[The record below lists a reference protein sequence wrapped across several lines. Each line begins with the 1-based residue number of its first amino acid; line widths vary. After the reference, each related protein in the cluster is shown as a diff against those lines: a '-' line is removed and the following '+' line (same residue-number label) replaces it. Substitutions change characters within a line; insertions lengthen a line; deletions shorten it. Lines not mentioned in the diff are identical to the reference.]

1 MSLKFFNFHGHS
13 GFSLYDGYGAIED
26 YIDFMLKNAG
36 EDSGGFAITDHGHIN
51 SAGYFA
57 AAQAKHKKK
66 GTPLKLIWGCE
77 AYYIPSI
84 DEWGELKRTSDEQ
97 KELEKKEKKRQKKED
112 DDEGLVFENEKESKS
127 KYFDPIIRR
136 NHLVL
141 TAYNSKGL
149 VNLFRLVSRSHR
161 EGFYRKPRIDFR
173 MLRDCNEGLIAST
186 ACLAGIPS
194 WCSLQAPDVTAAHAM
209 YDKELGP
216 LMELFGHDRFFLE
229 LQFNKYPE
237 QQLVNQ
243 HVVEY
248 AKKTG
253 HKLLATAD
261 SHFPKPEDWR
271 ARELYRMLGYQMKGE
286 DIDKS
291 ILEKTV
297 DQLECHLY
305 LKNGDQLYQSYK
317 DSEFGQTDTNDQL
330 VKDAITRS
338 FELAHDF
345 CEHVY
350 PDSSTKLPKPLKMIE
365 GKTPFQ
371 TLSSLAFNGLKKKKL
386 ADKKEYFDRL
396 VYELKIINKLNLSDY
411 FLTKEDAIDTLRKHM
426 LIGPGRGSGAGSLVN
441 YVLNITAVDPIREG
455 LLFERFLSS
464 TKAEADIDTDV
475 ELRDQALDILKTRFG
490 KDNVIAISNYNKL
503 QLKSIVKDL
512 SKLYGVPFQ
521 EVNKVTSVME
531 KEAKKKILDEINH
544 DQKLYEF
551 SYEKARKYSPT
562 FAEFLKKY
570 PNVAADVEYLY
581 QEIKSIGK
589 HAGGTIIV
597 PDAESCIPV
606 ISIKDKKTKKSI
618 DQSPI
623 CEGITAQHAKF
634 FGLIKYDFL
643 GLATLEIIDKCIQII
658 LRQQGNQNPTI
669 TDVWEFYDKH
679 LHPDV
684 MDPKDIKVLKNVYWD
699 GKWPSIFQFEE
710 PNVQAFAK
718 RVQPMSVDEISQ
730 ITALW
735 RPGALGAGADKKY
748 LEANIEKQHP
758 IMDEILF
765 PTRNCLIYQEQFM
778 FLAHKLAGFTLEE
791 ADVLRKILVKPA
803 QELGEE
809 LKKQR
814 SEYRE
819 RFIDGCEASGLTR
832 ERATLL
838 WDDEIA
844 HYISYGFNKSHSI
857 CYAYNSYACAWL
869 FTYYP
874 LAWLQASLETDPSKV
889 KAINTIRGLGYDVL
903 KVDIN
908 HSKIDEWNFV
918 DNAWLPPL
926 TSLKGLGEAGAT
938 ELINRR
944 PEGGFK
950 NLNDFFYNE
959 HGVWRWSKLNKKCIE
974 VLIKMETFNSLNEIA
989 DNKTFVSYGH
999 LYRTLFEIKCPED
1012 EKKFDK
1018 IKKGKLK
1025 LEDEATMVNPDDFSS
1040 AEKIIFQKE
1049 IIGFYDKALIIGKY
1063 LEIFEK
1069 FDIESVDFD
1078 EEDGSKP
1085 KVWAVVEN
1093 IEAKTTANNRSYY
1106 KITVSGNSSKE
1117 YSFKAWIKPAEAE
1130 LWAIGNVMVFGLDYS
1145 EDWGYSLSKKSK
1157 IIKVTK

>member
-1 MSLKFFNFHGHS
+1 MSLKFVNFHQHT
-13 GFSLYDGYGAIED
+13 GFSLYDGYAMPED
-26 YIDFMLKNAG
+26 YFNWCSKNAG
-36 EDSGGFAITDHGHIN
+36 ETSMALAFTDHGHMNAI
-51 SAGYFA
+51 GYIA
-57 AAQAKHKKK
+57 ALQKK
-66 GTPLKLIWGCE
+66 LKTKDNPFKIIYGIE

-84 DEWGELKRTSDEQ
+84 DEWSTLKHQRDE
-97 KELEKKEKKRQKKED
+97 EKKEDKKKKKKETD
-112 DDEGLVFENEKESKS
+112 DDGLIFENEKESKS
-127 KYFDPIIRR
+127 KYFDPIVRR

-161 EGFYRKPRIDFR
+161 EGFYKKPRIDYR
-173 MLRDCNEGLIAST
+173 MLKECNEGLLASS
-186 ACLAGIPS
+186 ACLAGIAS
-194 WCSLQAPDVTAAHAM
+194 WCSLQSPDMIAAHSM

-216 LMELFGHDRFFLE
+216 LMELFGPDRFFLE

-243 HVVEY
+243 HIVEY
-248 AKKTG
+248 SKKTG
-253 HKLLATAD
+253 YKLLATAD
-261 SHFPKPEDWR
+261 SHYPKPEDWK

-291 ILEKTV
+291 ILSKTQ

-317 DSEFGQTDTNDQL
+317 DSDFGKTDTNDQL

-345 CEHVY
+345 CENVY
-350 PDSSTKLPKPLKMIE
+350 PDSSTKLPKSLKMAR
-365 GKTPFQ
+365 GKTAFE
-371 TLSSLAFNGLKKKKL
+371 TLSDLSFSGLKKKKL
-386 ADKKEYFDRL
+386 ADNKVYFDRL
-396 VYELKIINKLNLSDY
+396 IHELKIIKKLNLSDY
-411 FLTKEDAIDTLRKHM
+411 FLTKEDSIDTLRKHM
-426 LIGPGRGSGAGSLVN
+426 FLGPGRGSGAGSLVN
-441 YVLNITAVDPIREG
+441 YVLNITSVDPVREG

-464 TKAEADIDTDV
+464 TKAEADIDSDV
-475 ELRDQALDILKTRFG
+475 ELRDQALDILKERFG
-490 KDNVIAISNYNKL
+490 KNNVIAISNYNKL

-551 SYEKARKYSPT
+551 SFEKAKKYSPT
-562 FAEFLKKY
+562 FAAFLETY
-570 PNVAADVEYLY
+570 PDVSADIECLY

-589 HAGGTIIV
+589 HAGGVIIV
-597 PDAESCIPV
+597 PDAEACLPV
-606 ISIKDKKTKKSI
+606 IRNKNV

-623 CEGITAQHAKF
+623 NEGITAQHTKF

-643 GLATLEIIDKCIQII
+643 GLATLEIIHRCIEII
-658 LRQQGNQNPTI
+658 LKQQNKPNGINEC
-669 TDVWEFYDKH
+669 WEYYNSF

-684 MDPKDIKVLKNVYWD
+684 IDPKDIKVLQNVYWE
-699 GKWPSIFQFEE
+699 GRWPSIFQFEE

-718 RVQPMSVDEISQ
+718 KVQPMSVDEISQ

-748 LEANIEKQHP
+748 LLANIEKQHP

-791 ADVLRKILVKPA
+791 SDVLRKILVKPA
-803 QELGEE
+803 QDLGDELR
-809 LKKQR
+809 KKR
-814 SEYRE
+814 EEYRVS
-819 RFIDGCEASGLTR
+819 FIDGCVQSGLTK

-869 FTYYP
+869 FTYFP
-874 LAWLQASLETDPSKV
+874 LCWMQACLEKDPDPV
-889 KAINTIRGLGYDVL
+889 KAMNSIRKLGYEVS

-908 HSKIDEWNFV
+908 NSKLHEWNFV
-918 DNAWLPPL
+918 NNSWLPPL
-926 TSLKGLGEAGAT
+926 TSLKGVGDAGAS
-938 ELINRR
+938 ELINTR

-950 NLNDFFYNE
+950 NVHDFLFNE
-959 HGVWRWSKLNKKCIE
+959 FGFWRWSKLNKKCLE
-974 VLIKMETFNSLNEIA
+974 VLIKMESLNSLDDIGE
-989 DNKTFVSYGH
+989 DKTFFSYGH
-999 LYRTLFEIKCPED
+999 LYKTLFEESDDKD
-1012 EKKFDK
+1012 FDK
-1018 IKKGKLK
+1018 IKKGKLTLQK
-1025 LEDEATMVNPDDFSS
+1025 AADLSDPVDFSS
-1040 AEKIIFQKE
+1040 SEKIQFQKQ
-1049 IIGFYDKALIIGKY
+1049 IMGFYDKSLITAKY
-1063 LEIFEK
+1063 LKLFE
-1069 FDIESVDFD
+1069 DFNID
-1078 EEDGSKP
+1078 SIDSEEEDCP
-1085 KVWAVVEN
+1085 RAKVWGVVEN
-1093 IEAKTTANNRSYY
+1093 IEKALTKNGKTYY
-1106 KITVSGNSSKE
+1106 KITVSGMSSKE
-1117 YSFKAWIKPAEAE
+1117 FIFKAWIKEE
-1130 LWAIGNVMVFGLDYS
+1130 ESLLWAVGNVIVFGLDYS
-1145 EDWGYSLSKKSK
+1145 SDWGYSLSRKTK